1 MLFFIRWDG
10 RSHAARTGA
19 AFQFF
24 ASASRAGC
32 WTAFHGVGPQAVP
45 VARVGIELLSRE
57 QILDR
62 VGAEAEQKHRDDAAD
77 EVELD

>member
-1 MLFFIRWDG
+1 M
-10 RSHAARTGA
+10 
-19 AFQFF
+19 
-24 ASASRAGC
+24 
-32 WTAFHGVGPQAVP
+32 
-45 VARVGIELLSRE
+45 ARVGIELLSRE